1 MQDERIVSLY
11 FKRDENAIR
20 ETEKKYGRY
29 LTKIAHNILVD
40 LEDCKECVNTTYF
53 KAWTS
58 IPPHKPSALAAYL
71 GKITRE
77 CAIEVFRTQHRKKR
91 SGSEYELSL
100 SELDECIPTKESTE
114 SQVEFALLT
123 EALNTF
129 LYSLTSEER
138 CVFVGRYYYMDSIKN
153 ISFYYGMSETKVKSM
168 LFRMRNRLK
177 NYLEKE
183 GFCI

>member
-1 MQDERIVSLY
+1 MQDEMIVSMY
-11 FKRDENAIR
+11 FTRDENAIK

-29 LTKIAHNILVD
+29 LTKIAHNILSD

-58 IPPHKPSALAAYL
+58 IPPHKPSVLSTYL

-77 CAIEVFRTQHRKKR
+77 YAIEIFRTQHRKKR

-100 SELDECIPTKESTE
+100 SELEECIPARQSTE
-114 SQVEFALLT
+114 SQVDLTLLK

-138 CVFVGRYYYMDSIKN
+138 CVFVGRYYYMDSIKKV
-153 ISFYYGMSETKVKSM
+153 SSYYGMSESKAKSM
-168 LFRMRNRLK
+168 LFRIRNRLK
-177 NYLEKE
+177 KYLEKE
-183 GFCI
+183 GFII